1 MTGPHGPIRVEV
13 TRGGVVESVHDLD
26 AVVVSASGSVVD
38 SWGDPERLVLP
49 RSSTKPIQAVPLI
62 ATGAADAFDLTD
74 RELALACSSHNA
86 EPAHVSAVVRWLELV
101 GATPS
106 DLECG
111 AHAPLYEPAAV
122 DLARSGAEPDASY
135 NNCSGKHTGFLT
147 VCRHEGVPFSGYL
160 KSSHPLQRDHVTPAL
175 EEWCGIDLSGQ
186 VPGVDGCGIPVW
198 EVPLAR
204 LAHGWARMGTGIV
217 GSTEHRLLSAMR
229 SEPFLVAGTGRACTR
244 LITESTG
251 GAVVK
256 TGAEGVYCGTVPDDG
271 VGVALKA
278 RDGARRASGTAMEW
292 ILGTLGRM
300 NEDGDEL
307 VLNAAGTVVGTIRVA
322 A

>member
-1 MTGPHGPIRVEV
+1 VTRSHEPIRVEV

-26 AVVVSASGSVVD
+26 AVVVSSGGTVVD
-38 SWGDPERLVLP
+38 SWGDPDRAVLP
-49 RSSTKPIQAVPLI
+49 RSSTKPIQAVPLV

-101 GATPS
+101 GATPA

-111 AHAPLYEPAAV
+111 AYPPLHEPAAV

-135 NNCSGKHTGFLT
+135 NNCSGKHAGFLT
-147 VCRHEGVPFSGYL
+147 VCRHEEVPFSGYL
-160 KSSHPLQRDHVTPAL
+160 ESSHPLQRDHITPAL
-175 EEWCGIDLSGQ
+175 EEWCGIDLSDH

-204 LAHGWARMGTGIV
+204 LAHGWARL
-217 GSTEHRLLSAMR
+217 GSGPAGSAEHRLLSAMR

-244 LITESTG
+244 LIAESTG
-251 GAVVK
+251 GSVVK

-271 VGVALKA
+271 LGIALKA
-278 RDGARRASGTAMEW
+278 RDGAGRASGMAMEW

-300 NEDGDEL
+300 NEGHDDP
-307 VLNAAGTVVGTIRVA
+307 VRNVAGTVVGTIRVA
-322 A
+322 T